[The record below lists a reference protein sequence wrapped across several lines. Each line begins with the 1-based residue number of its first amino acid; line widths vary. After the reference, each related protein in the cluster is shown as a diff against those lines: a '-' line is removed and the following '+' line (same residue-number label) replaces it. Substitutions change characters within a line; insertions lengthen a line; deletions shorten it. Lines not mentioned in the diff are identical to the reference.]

1 MKTGWLFIVLA
12 AAVCDWYAVWH
23 KNERLNRFTKP
34 ATMLI
39 LLIGLGLS
47 TGFEGNLK
55 WFGWA
60 LLFGLLG
67 DIFLLLPQRF
77 FFAGLLSFLLG
88 HLAYI
93 IGMGFPPAELRLPH
107 FILMGVITLLLAGI
121 APILLKG
128 IGRQTSSQKMK
139 LPVLC
144 YMLVISLM
152 VFSSVSTLFSSTWQ
166 PKAAAL
172 AAVGGCL
179 FFCSDS
185 MLAYREFVSDFYQG
199 RFWVRITYHLAQV
212 ALTLAAILQFAS

>member
-1 MKTGWLFIVLA
+1 MKTGWVFIVLA
-12 AAVCDWYAVWH
+12 VALIDWYAVWH

-34 ATMLI
+34 ATLLI

-67 DIFLLLPQRF
+67 DIFLLLPHGF

-93 IGMGFPPAELRLPH
+93 AGMGFPPAELHLPH
-107 FILMGVITLLLAGI
+107 FIIMGVILLLLAGL
-121 APILLKG
+121 APPLLKG
-128 IGRQTSSQKMK
+128 IRKQPSLRKLM

-144 YMLVISLM
+144 YMLVISTM
-152 VFSSVSTLFSSTWQ
+152 VFSSVSTLFSSSWQ
-166 PKAAAL
+166 PKAAIL

-179 FFCSDS
+179 FFCSDT
-185 MLAYREFVSDFYQG
+185 MLAYREFVADFYQG
-199 RFWVRITYHLAQV
+199 RFWVRITYHLAQI
-212 ALTLAAILQFAS
+212 ALTLAAILQFSA